1 MRKLCPS
8 CETEKDVSEFYKNAR
23 AKDGIQ
29 YQCKMCRNEY
39 LKNWFTDYYIN
50 NKDIIEENFNIALKY
65 KIAEDY
71 LWDSTLSNY
80 F

>member
-1 MRKLCPS
+1 MFEFDNILDLYNIL
-8 CETEKDVSEFYKNAR
+8 KDQEFLYN
-23 AKDGIQ
+23 
-29 YQCKMCRNEY
+29 
-39 LKNWFTDYYIN
+39 YYIN

>member
-1 MRKLCPS
+1 MFEFENILDLYN
-8 CETEKDVSEFYKNAR
+8 TLKDQEFLYN
-23 AKDGIQ
+23 
-29 YQCKMCRNEY
+29 
-39 LKNWFTDYYIN
+39 YYIN